1 MDNQNY
7 VTAVAEIDYLKR
19 QLDDLSGKSI
29 KSDLRISKLTR
40 ELEQR
45 RQALIIISELHNE
58 VTSNL
63 SQDEI
68 FKITIK
74 AIQKSLKMDY
84 TVIFVREENDIFK
97 PVSWAGI
104 DHEKASLFNNTS
116 ISIGDFFN
124 LDKLGYVANKSVTE
138 NDLIRQIREKLCL
151 PLFVVCPIIFQENI
165 QGLLLTG
172 RAREVNPF
180 YPPLNDGDMNTVQS
194 LCGFLDSS
202 LMNKSLYS
210 KQKKMTLS
218 FERFVP
224 LQFLQYL
231 NRQQIEDVALGDQT
245 QRDMT
250 ILFSDIRS
258 YTSIS
263 EKMSPKENFEFINK
277 YLEFMAPNILENH
290 GFIDKFI
297 GDAIMALF
305 PLAADDA
312 LSAAIKLISSLKF
325 FNEAWVQ
332 GGGDPINI
340 GIGIHTGLLTL
351 GTVGYKDRME
361 TTVISD
367 AVNLASRI
375 EGLTKKYGCRILISG
390 KTLESL
396 SHINNIQL
404 RQVDSVLVKGKHEPC
419 DLFDVFDVEDMH
431 SLNLKKGTL
440 LDFNKAFAYYKKGFF
455 SEAEKIF
462 DRVLTLNPDDKAA
475 LILRNRCVNFVK
487 IGVPKDWN
495 GVVDYDYE

>member
-1 MDNQNY
+1 MENKNH
-7 VTAVAEIDYLKR
+7 VTAAAEIHYLKR

-45 RQALIIISELHNE
+45 RQALLIISELHNE

-63 SQDEI
+63 SQDDI
-68 FKITIK
+68 FKITVK

-84 TVIFVREENDIFK
+84 TVILIREENDLFK
-97 PVSWAGI
+97 PVFWAGI
-104 DHEKASLFNNTS
+104 DQKNNYLFTNES

-124 LDKLGYVANKSVTE
+124 LNKVGYIANKSAVE
-138 NDLIRQIREKLCL
+138 NDLIRQIRDKLCL

-180 YPPLNDGDMNTVQS
+180 YPPLNEGDMNTVQS
-194 LCGFLDSS
+194 ICGFLDSS
-202 LMNKSLYS
+202 LMNKNLYS
-210 KQKKMTLS
+210 KQEKMTLS

-263 EKMSPKENFEFINK
+263 ENMNPKENFEFINN

-305 PLAADDA
+305 PLSADDA
-312 LSAAIKLISSLKF
+312 LKAAIKLISSLNC
-325 FNEAWVQ
+325 FNEAWVKE
-332 GGGDPINI
+332 GREPINI
-340 GIGIHTGLLTL
+340 GIGINTGLLTL

-396 SHINNIQL
+396 NNINDFQL
-404 RQVDSVLVKGKHEPC
+404 RQVDSVLVKGKREPC
-419 DLFDVFDVEDMH
+419 DLFDIFNEEGGH
-431 SLNLKKGTL
+431 TLNLKKATL
-440 LDFNKAFAYYKKGFF
+440 FDFNKAFKSYTNGLFF
-455 SEAEKIF
+455 EAEKSF
-462 DRVLTLNPDDKAA
+462 DSVLTLNPNDKAA
-475 LILRNRCVNFVK
+475 LILRNRCINFLK
-487 IGVPKDWN
+487 IGPPKSWN
-495 GVVDYDYE
+495 GVVDYDHE

>member
-1 MDNQNY
+1 
-7 VTAVAEIDYLKR
+7 
-19 QLDDLSGKSI
+19 
-29 KSDLRISKLTR
+29 
-40 ELEQR
+40 
-45 RQALIIISELHNE
+45 
-58 VTSNL
+58 
-63 SQDEI
+63 
-68 FKITIK
+68 
-74 AIQKSLKMDY
+74 
-84 TVIFVREENDIFK
+84 
-97 PVSWAGI
+97 
-104 DHEKASLFNNTS
+104 
-116 ISIGDFFN
+116 
-124 LDKLGYVANKSVTE
+124 
-138 NDLIRQIREKLCL
+138 
-151 PLFVVCPIIFQENI
+151 
-165 QGLLLTG
+165 
-172 RAREVNPF
+172 
-180 YPPLNDGDMNTVQS
+180 
-194 LCGFLDSS
+194 
-202 LMNKSLYS
+202 MNKSLYS

-305 PLAADDA
+305 PLSADDA
-312 LSAAIKLISSLKF
+312 LSAAIKLTSSLKF

-332 GGGDPINI
+332 GGGDPINM

-396 SHINNIQL
+396 SNINNIQL

-419 DLFDVFDVEDMH
+419 DLFDIFNGEDMH
-431 SLNLKKGTL
+431 SLDLKKGTL
-440 LDFNKAFAYYKKGFF
+440 FDFNKAFTNYKNGFF

-475 LILRNRCVNFVK
+475 LILRNRCVKFLK

>member
-7 VTAVAEIDYLKR
+7 VNAVAEIDYLKR

-84 TVIFVREENDIFK
+84 TVIFVREENDVFK

-124 LDKLGYVANKSVTE
+124 LDKLGYVANKSVIE

-263 EKMSPKENFEFINK
+263 ENMNPKENFEFINN
-277 YLEFMAPNILENH
+277 YLEFIL
-290 GFIDKFI
+290 
-297 GDAIMALF
+297 
-305 PLAADDA
+305 
-312 LSAAIKLISSLKF
+312 SLC
-325 FNEAWVQ
+325 
-332 GGGDPINI
+332 
-340 GIGIHTGLLTL
+340 
-351 GTVGYKDRME
+351 
-361 TTVISD
+361 
-367 AVNLASRI
+367 
-375 EGLTKKYGCRILISG
+375 KKHKNY
-390 KTLESL
+390 
-396 SHINNIQL
+396 
-404 RQVDSVLVKGKHEPC
+404 P
-419 DLFDVFDVEDMH
+419 
-431 SLNLKKGTL
+431 
-440 LDFNKAFAYYKKGFF
+440 
-455 SEAEKIF
+455 
-462 DRVLTLNPDDKAA
+462 
-475 LILRNRCVNFVK
+475 
-487 IGVPKDWN
+487 
-495 GVVDYDYE
+495 